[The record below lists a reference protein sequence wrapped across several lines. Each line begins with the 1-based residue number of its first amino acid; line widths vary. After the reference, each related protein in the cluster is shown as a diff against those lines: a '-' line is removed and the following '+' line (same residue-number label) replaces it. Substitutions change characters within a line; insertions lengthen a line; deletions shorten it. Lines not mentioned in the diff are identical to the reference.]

1 MPFPIRFHIGVFQQL
16 EIRRGD
22 EAVQPR
28 AVILPVRADDGAHR
42 VQSEW
47 DSERRVREQ
56 DFDKPWYNLR
66 GIVCALV
73 ELNVLGEIALLK
85 VAFQKS
91 LRKACP
97 TTILLL
103 EIPLM
108 LVQSVHPSVP
118 RLIDE
123 NLPLAHTKPPF
134 AKVPTEL
141 IDHSP
146 PTTTSELF
154 TPIGTVLRLVFG

>member
-85 VAFQKS
+85 VEAYDIRCVVHAVGKGVAAFVFPSPEIVVRACLEEAIPEVIAES
-91 LRKACP
+91 LSHNDIVVRD
-97 TTILLL
+97 
-103 EIPLM
+103 
-108 LVQSVHPSVP
+108 SVDAGAVSAPF
-118 RLIDE
+118 RAKID
-123 NLPLAHTKPPF
+123 
-134 AKVPTEL
+134 
-141 IDHSP
+141 
-146 PTTTSELF
+146 
-154 TPIGTVLRLVFG
+154 R